1 MGLFDNIKVLTNNV
15 SKNVSVLA
23 DNGAVAAKET
33 QKINSMKKE
42 VSILDAEINK
52 AYTEIGRKLVEHIL
66 ATNEMPNIDIKDT
79 LNILDV
85 KMSKKTEIK
94 NAIIEIEKAKKDQLI
109 LHEKERA
116 MEIYLK
122 EKEKLDNALA
132 MNVIS
137 TDEYNKKILTHQ
149 NKITY
154 FDEIKNVEQQYSMSI
169 ISAEEKNDKI
179 EEILNRD
186 PNTMQF

>member
-23 DNGAVAAKET
+23 DNVAVAAKET

-85 KMSKKTEIK
+85 KMTKKTEIK

-116 MEIYLK
+116 METYLK

-132 MNVIS
+132 MNVIT
-137 TDEYNKKILTHQ
+137 TDEYNKKILPHQ

-154 FDEIKNVEQQYSMSI
+154 FDEIKNIEQQYSMSI
-169 ISAEEKNDKI
+169 ISFEEKNDKI

-186 PNTMQF
+186 PNAMQF